1 MATTRFLDKLL
12 ERAERIDRYQLE
24 EYLKGLVWENTF
36 LRNAID
42 RMDIGV
48 ILLDS
53 NSRIKI
59 INDTA
64 EFLLGISESKLK
76 AKKISQC
83 PIDPLLLGVLD
94 RVRDKFEQEVY
105 VTFPREQLLRVS
117 IFSVKEEGLL
127 EENLGWIV
135 TIRDITEFRRTST
148 QKFQTEKLKALV
160 TMASILAH
168 ELGNPL
174 NSLAI
179 HLQLIGR
186 TIKTLPK
193 KYKQKTLK
201 LFNIAQTEV
210 KRLDSIVTR
219 FLQATRPLKPRF
231 LEGDIHR
238 ILDETLELLG
248 PELKKNRISVEKQ
261 YSPDVPWLYLDH
273 VQMRQAFINI
283 IKNAIEAM
291 GKNGIL
297 GISTGLDEGR
307 IRVSFT
313 DNGVGIPEDELDKI
327 FEPYYSTKREGSG
340 LGLVIVHRIIRDHGG
355 TIEVKSKL
363 GKGTTITIYL
373 PLEPVGPKLLP
384 QARK

>member
-12 ERAERIDRYQLE
+12 ERAERVDRYQLE

-36 LRNAID
+36 LKNAID

-64 EFLLGISESKLK
+64 EFLLGISETKLK

-248 PELKKNRISVEKQ
+248 PELKKNKINIEKQ